1 MGRSGT
7 HKVLYEVKEK
17 YKDWSLSDISVLS
30 DGSMQIILF
39 SRCIDDVQYDLT
51 GMFTYYYKNI
61 IFKPLCHNC
70 CYLFN
75 TC

>member
-1 MGRSGT
+1 MGRAGT

-39 SRCIDDVQYDLT
+39 SGCIDDVQYDLT
-51 GMFTYYYKNI
+51 GMYTYYYKKYH
-61 IFKPLCHNC
+61 FQASVSQLL
-70 CYLFN
+70 LFV
-75 TC
+75 